1 MSNEQHAATT
11 GRTLDRFP
19 RIGGFIFLFVG
30 LVFGFIGF
38 YFPIHD
44 ALNGAD
50 HITKSSK
57 AIFATTIFTLLG
69 LALIV
74 LGPIATRLSYKFTAL
89 KGWQQK
95 LVLAA
100 LLIPLLAAGFL
111 VDLIF
116 DQYLATL
123 GYNF

>member
-11 GRTLDRFP
+11 GPLDRFP

-44 ALNGAD
+44 ALIGAD
-50 HITKSSK
+50 HVTKSLK

-74 LGPIATRLSYKFTAL
+74 LGPIATRLSYKFMAL

-95 LVLAA
+95 LFLAA

-111 VDLIF
+111 VDFIF